1 MIIHSVVPLE
11 LIFENYEQNGKQ
23 KLREIALGE
32 GVKMLVEENGEYE
45 GTVVRLI
52 SPNPQDYLNP
62 RFAPGQ
68 KITFRPDIS

>member
-11 LIFENYEQNGKQ
+11 LIFENYEQTSKQ
-23 KLREIALGE
+23 KLREITLGK
-32 GVKMLVEENGEYE
+32 GVTMVVAESGPYE

-52 SPNPQDYLNP
+52 SPNPQDYLDP

-68 KITFRPDIS
+68 KIRFRPDLS